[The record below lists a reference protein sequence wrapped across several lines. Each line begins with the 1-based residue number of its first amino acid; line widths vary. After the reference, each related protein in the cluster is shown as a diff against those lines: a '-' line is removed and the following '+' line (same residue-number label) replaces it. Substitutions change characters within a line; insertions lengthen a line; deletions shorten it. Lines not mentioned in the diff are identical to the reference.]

1 MSWRKAIPAG
11 LVDVGLASLATFGAG
26 LIAARY
32 LPLAAL
38 GAYAVYF
45 RFFALVVV
53 ISEQLVFRPSRIE
66 ALSNS
71 RIDRIQVLSRSLPRG
86 APIAAGAAG
95 LSVLAALIV
104 GGNLGSEALVALSI
118 TTPAAAFLSPLQD
131 QVRRVFH
138 LAGVSWRAAAVSSVQ
153 AVVVFSTAGIMLA
166 ADVNPA
172 WIPFGSL
179 AIANACSLATGLAIA
194 GLHRGMPLVGDYALG
209 HLVQSGKWF
218 LMSAIIPTGAAVL
231 VAVLIATLA
240 GEVALGQ
247 AEAARIVSQPVL
259 VFSLGLAAVVN
270 PRVMEAAQRHLRGR
284 ARSLSR
290 YFDTA
295 ILFAALGMLAFA
307 GFAWPWNL
315 LEMLVPNAYVV
326 TGLAAVTIVANAI
339 NAAVK
344 PEQAQLGAVGR
355 ERKIVNA
362 EVRANLTRLAVAA
375 TAGVTQAFALALSLG
390 AAGIV
395 RVSYLKREVGKI
407 YDHPLEPADDREG
420 AEQESPTPEL

>member
-1 MSWRKAIPAG
+1 
-11 LVDVGLASLATFGAG
+11 
-26 LIAARY
+26 
-32 LPLAAL
+32 
-38 GAYAVYF
+38 
-45 RFFALVVV
+45 
-53 ISEQLVFRPSRIE
+53 
-66 ALSNS
+66 
-71 RIDRIQVLSRSLPRG
+71 
-86 APIAAGAAG
+86 
-95 LSVLAALIV
+95 
-104 GGNLGSEALVALSI
+104 
-118 TTPAAAFLSPLQD
+118 
-131 QVRRVFH
+131 
-138 LAGVSWRAAAVSSVQ
+138 
-153 AVVVFSTAGIMLA
+153 
-166 ADVNPA
+166 
-172 WIPFGSL
+172 
-179 AIANACSLATGLAIA
+179 
-194 GLHRGMPLVGDYALG
+194 
-209 HLVQSGKWF
+209 
-218 LMSAIIPTGAAVL
+218 
-231 VAVLIATLA
+231 
-240 GEVALGQ
+240 
-247 AEAARIVSQPVL
+247 
-259 VFSLGLAAVVN
+259 
-270 PRVMEAAQRHLRGR
+270 MEAAQRHLRGR